1 MELQP
6 SKMTKEEYQQ
16 TAQAIKDYKSV
27 RDVIQLGNLYRLV
40 SPYDDKGIASLMY
53 TDDTENK
60 AVFFA
65 YKMEHFNNQVIPR
78 VCLRG
83 LDPSKTTAY
92 AN

>member
-1 MELQP
+1 MSGRLGMELQP

-40 SPYDDKGIASLMY
+40 PPYDDKGIASLMY

-65 YKMEHFNNQVIPR
+65 YKDGTFQ
-78 VCLRG
+78 
-83 LDPSKTTAY
+83 
-92 AN
+92 